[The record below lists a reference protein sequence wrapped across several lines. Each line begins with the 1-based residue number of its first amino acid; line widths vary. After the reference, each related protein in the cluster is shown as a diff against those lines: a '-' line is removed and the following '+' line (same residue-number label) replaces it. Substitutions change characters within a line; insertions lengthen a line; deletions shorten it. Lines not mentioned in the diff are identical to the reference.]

1 MNFDIISGNISRL
14 VRSVLW
20 PRLRKLY
27 LRRYLR
33 RPQMAANKSRN
44 AIDKTWSHNL
54 YFGYYIRC
62 RLRWETSSSV
72 AEHSKAV
79 QSDSYRTFGELR
91 SWRYVNSG
99 WVSPLDQQSTSAFSR
114 ELRADVITSASE
126 LEEFNRTVISKRT
139 RGTGVTLSRA
149 DFPGSVVLVAYVMWL
164 PVKGDPLSVVD
175 VKIDGRHVVVDL
187 ELNEEAQGREYPY
200 LLLR

>member
-1 MNFDIISGNISRL
+1 MC
-14 VRSVLW
+14 
-20 PRLRKLY
+20 
-27 LRRYLR
+27 
-33 RPQMAANKSRN
+33 
-44 AIDKTWSHNL
+44 
-54 YFGYYIRC
+54 IR
-62 RLRWETSSSV
+62 
-72 AEHSKAV
+72 
-79 QSDSYRTFGELR
+79 DS
-91 SWRYVNSG
+91 
-99 WVSPLDQQSTSAFSR
+99 
-114 ELRADVITSASE
+114 VITSASE

-200 LLLR
+200 LFAPMTMVALDRSRFPVNGSVLFEFVLDNELQLTVQDDLR